1 MRGLRPSRR
10 LHSCRRG
17 VAPMKRFPDEGIET
31 HLPSPVALLVDS
43 TPMKRFPD
51 EGIETQAQDSAR

>member
-1 MRGLRPSRR
+1 
-10 LHSCRRG
+10 
-17 VAPMKRFPDEGIET
+17 MKRFPDEGIET